1 MNERTERS
9 EGREGMPGRHGL
21 VSRLGVGVIGVGSIA
36 DMHLDAYAANPDVHL
51 AGVFDVNQERSAQK
65 AETFGVARVHPTLD
79 GLLAD
84 PEIDAV
90 SICTWNDTHAEI
102 ATAALDA
109 GKHVLVEKPL
119 SRTAGE
125 AQALVDAVARNDR
138 HLQVGFVRRFGANAL
153 VLKSF
158 VDTGL
163 LGDVYH
169 ARATNIRRL
178 GNPGGWFADRAR
190 SGGGPLI
197 DIGVHVL
204 DLCWYFMGTPR
215 AVTVSAVTHSPL
227 GNRANVTS
235 LSRYKVADYDP
246 TRSDVEDFA
255 AALIRFDNGASLTL
269 ETSYSLHALEDRL
282 EVAVFGE
289 RGGAE
294 LEPELRIATEMLDT
308 VLNVAPQIDNLSFDF
323 AEGFANEIAH
333 FVALCLGEAEEVA
346 PVSHGAE
353 VMRML
358 DGIYESART
367 GREIRLS

>member
-1 MNERTERS
+1 MRTLFLVVLYGLR
-9 EGREGMPGRHGL
+9 PG
-21 VSRLGVGVIGVGSIA
+21 
-36 DMHLDAYAANPDVHL
+36 
-51 AGVFDVNQERSAQK
+51 ESA
-65 AETFGVARVHPTLD
+65 TLD
-79 GLLAD
+79 SLLAD
-84 PEIDAV
+84 PDIDAV
-90 SICTWNDTHAEI
+90 SICTWNDSHAEI

-119 SRTAGE
+119 SRTVGE
-125 AQALVDAVARNDR
+125 AEALVEAVGRNDR
-138 HLQVGFVRRFGANAL
+138 HLQVGFVRRFGSNART
-153 VLKSF
+153 LKSF
-158 VDTGL
+158 VDAGM
-163 LGDVYH
+163 LGHIYH

-178 GNPGGWFADRAR
+178 GNPGGWFADHAR

-215 AVTVSAVTHSPL
+215 ATTVSAVTHAPL

-246 TRSDVEDFA
+246 AQSDVEDFA
-255 AALIRFDNGASLTL
+255 AAIVRFENGASLTL

-294 LEPELRIATEMLDT
+294 LEPKLRIATEMHDT
-308 VLNVAPQIDNLSFDF
+308 ILNIGPEIDHLSFDF
-323 AEGFANEIAH
+323 AEGFATEIAH

-358 DGIYESART
+358 GGIYESART
-367 GREIRLS
+367 GREVRLG

>member
-1 MNERTERS
+1 M
-9 EGREGMPGRHGL
+9 
-21 VSRLGVGVIGVGSIA
+21 SRLGVGVIGVGSIA
-36 DMHLDAYAANPDVHL
+36 DMHLAAYAANPRVRL
-51 AGVFDVNQERSAQK
+51 VGVYDLNAERGAQK
-65 AETFGVARVHPTLD
+65 AAAFDVSRVHPTLD
-79 GLLAD
+79 SLLAD

-90 SICTWNDTHAEI
+90 SICTWNDSHAEI

-119 SRTAGE
+119 SRTVAE
-125 AQALVDAVARNDR
+125 AEALVAAVERNDR
-138 HLQVGFVRRFGANAL
+138 HLEVGFVRRFGANAR

-158 VDTGL
+158 VDDGM
-163 LGDVYH
+163 LGHVYH

-178 GNPGGWFADRAR
+178 GNPGGWFADSQR

-246 TRSDVEDFA
+246 SRSDVEDFA
-255 AALIRFDNGASLTL
+255 AALVRFDNGASLTL

-282 EVAVFGE
+282 EVAVFGD

-294 LEPELRIATEMLDT
+294 LEPKLRIATERADT
-308 VLNVAPQIDNLSFDF
+308 VLNVDPQIDHLSFDF
-323 AEGFANEIAH
+323 AEGFATEIAH
-333 FVALCLGEAEEVA
+333 FVALCLGEAEQVA
-346 PVSHGAE
+346 PVWHGAE

-358 DGIYESART
+358 SGVYESART
-367 GREIRLS
+367 GREIRLD

>member
-1 MNERTERS
+1 M
-9 EGREGMPGRHGL
+9 
-21 VSRLGVGVIGVGSIA
+21 SRLGVGVIGVGSIA
-36 DMHLDAYAANPDVHL
+36 DMHLAAYAANPRVRL
-51 AGVFDVNQERSAQK
+51 VGVYDLNAERGAQK
-65 AETFGVARVHPTLD
+65 AATFGVSRVHPTLD
-79 GLLAD
+79 SLLAD

-90 SICTWNDTHAEI
+90 SICTWNDSHAEI

-119 SRTAGE
+119 SRTVAE
-125 AQALVDAVARNDR
+125 AEALVAAVERNDR
-138 HLQVGFVRRFGANAL
+138 HLEVGFVRRFGANAR

-158 VDTGL
+158 VDDGM
-163 LGDVYH
+163 LGHVYH

-178 GNPGGWFADRAR
+178 GNPGGWFADSQR

-215 AVTVSAVTHSPL
+215 AVTVSAVTHSLL

-246 TRSDVEDFA
+246 SRSDVEDFA
-255 AALIRFDNGASLTL
+255 AALVRFDNGASLTL

-282 EVAVFGE
+282 EVAVFGD

-294 LEPELRIATEMLDT
+294 LEPKLRIATERADT
-308 VLNVAPQIDNLSFDF
+308 VLNVDPQIDHLSFDF
-323 AEGFANEIAH
+323 AEGFATEIAH

-346 PVSHGAE
+346 PVRHGAE

-358 DGIYESART
+358 SGVYESART
-367 GREIRLS
+367 GREIRLD

>member
-1 MNERTERS
+1 M
-9 EGREGMPGRHGL
+9 
-21 VSRLGVGVIGVGSIA
+21 IGVGSIA
-36 DMHLDAYAANPDVHL
+36 DMHLGAYAANPRVRL
-51 AGVFDVNQERSAQK
+51 VGVYDLNAERGAQK
-65 AETFGVARVHPTLD
+65 AATFGASRVHPTLD
-79 GLLAD
+79 SLLAD

-90 SICTWNDTHAEI
+90 SICTWNDSHAEI

-119 SRTAGE
+119 SRTVAE
-125 AQALVDAVARNDR
+125 AEALVAAVERNDR
-138 HLQVGFVRRFGANAL
+138 HLEVGFVRRFGANAR

-158 VDTGL
+158 VDDGM
-163 LGDVYH
+163 LGHVYH

-178 GNPGGWFADRAR
+178 GNPGGWFADSER

-204 DLCWYFMGTPR
+204 DLCWYFMGTPK

-246 TRSDVEDFA
+246 SRSDVEDFA
-255 AALIRFDNGASLTL
+255 AALVRFDNGASLTL

-282 EVAVFGE
+282 EVAVFGD

-294 LEPELRIATEMLDT
+294 LEPKLRIATERADT
-308 VLNVAPQIDNLSFDF
+308 VLNVDPQIDHLSFDF
-323 AEGFANEIAH
+323 AEGFATEIAH

-346 PVSHGAE
+346 PVWHGAE

-358 DGIYESART
+358 AGVYESART
-367 GREIRLS
+367 GREIRLD

>member
-1 MNERTERS
+1 DIL
-9 EGREGMPGRHGL
+9 H
-21 VSRLGVGVIGVGSIA
+21 
-36 DMHLDAYAANPDVHL
+36 AY
-51 AGVFDVNQERSAQK
+51 
-65 AETFGVARVHPTLD
+65 T
-79 GLLAD
+79 
-84 PEIDAV
+84 EIDAV
-90 SICTWNDTHAEI
+90 SICTWNDSHAEI

-125 AQALVDAVARNDR
+125 TEALVEAVERSGR
-138 HLQVGFVRRFGANAL
+138 HLEVGFVRRFGANAK

-158 VDTGL
+158 VDSGL

-178 GNPGGWFADRAR
+178 GNPGGWFADHKR

-215 AVTVSAVTHSPL
+215 AVTVSAVTHARL

-255 AALIRFDNGASLTL
+255 AAFIRFDNGASLTL

-294 LEPELRIATEMLDT
+294 LEPQLRIATEMHDT
-308 VLNVAPQIDNLSFDF
+308 VLNVGPQIDHLSFDF

-333 FVALCLGEAEEVA
+333 FVALCLGEAEQVA
-346 PVSHGAE
+346 PVSHGTE
-353 VMRML
+353 IMRML
-358 DGIYESART
+358 DGIYESARA
-367 GREIRLS
+367 GHEIRLS

>member
-1 MNERTERS
+1 M
-9 EGREGMPGRHGL
+9 
-21 VSRLGVGVIGVGSIA
+21 SRLGVGVIGVGSIA
-36 DMHLDAYAANPDVHL
+36 EMHLGAYAANPDVHL
-51 AGVFDVNQERSAQK
+51 VGVFDVNHERSAQK
-65 AETFGVARVHPTLD
+65 AETFGVTRVHPTLD
-79 GLLAD
+79 SLLAD

-90 SICTWNDTHAEI
+90 SICTWNDSHAEI

-125 AQALVDAVARNDR
+125 TEALVEAVERSGR
-138 HLQVGFVRRFGANAL
+138 HLEVGFVRRFGANAK

-158 VDTGL
+158 VDSGL

-178 GNPGGWFADRAR
+178 GNPGGWFADHKR

-215 AVTVSAVTHSPL
+215 AVTVSAVTHARL

-255 AALIRFDNGASLTL
+255 AAFIRFDNGASLTL

-294 LEPELRIATEMLDT
+294 LEPQLRIATEMHDT
-308 VLNVAPQIDNLSFDF
+308 VLNVGPQIDHLSFDF

-333 FVALCLGEAEEVA
+333 FVALCLGEAEQVA
-346 PVSHGAE
+346 PVSHGTE
-353 VMRML
+353 IMRML
-358 DGIYESART
+358 DGIYESARA
-367 GREIRLS
+367 GHEIRLS

>member
-1 MNERTERS
+1 M
-9 EGREGMPGRHGL
+9 
-21 VSRLGVGVIGVGSIA
+21 SRLGVGVIGVGSIA
-36 DMHLDAYAANPDVHL
+36 DMHLGAYAANPRVQL
-51 AGVFDVNQERSAQK
+51 VGVYDLNQERSAQK
-65 AETFGVARVHPTLD
+65 AETFGVERVHPTLD

-84 PEIDAV
+84 PQIDAV
-90 SICTWNDTHAEI
+90 SICTWNDSHAEI

-119 SRTAGE
+119 SRTVDE
-125 AQALVDAVARNDR
+125 AEALEAAVARNDR
-138 HLQVGFVRRFGANAL
+138 YLQVGFVRRFGANAR

-158 VDTGL
+158 VDDGM
-163 LGDVYH
+163 LGHVYH

-178 GNPGGWFADRAR
+178 GNPGGWFADSRR

-204 DLCWYFMGTPR
+204 DLCWYFMGTPK

-246 TRSDVEDFA
+246 SRSDVEDFA
-255 AALIRFDNGASLTL
+255 AALIRFDNGASLSL
-269 ETSYSLHALEDRL
+269 ETSYSLHALQDRL

-294 LEPELRIATEMLDT
+294 LEPELRIATELADT
-308 VLNVAPQIDNLSFDF
+308 VLNLAPQIDHLSFDF
-323 AEGFANEIAH
+323 AEGFAAEVAH

-358 DGIYESART
+358 GGVYESART
-367 GREIRLS
+367 GREIRLG